1 MRRVLPVI
9 VALWL
14 AALPL
19 DAQEQTTFRAGT
31 DAVRVDVS
39 VRDGA
44 RVVTG
49 LAARDFIITDNGVA
63 QDVADVSYGKLP
75 IDVTIAL
82 DVSFSVTGPLLDNL
96 RRAILQ
102 LLRDL
107 GPDDRLKLTTFNMRI
122 TRVLDFSTDATAV
135 EQAILAV
142 KAGGGTSVWDAVAVS
157 LVSPASPDRRQLV
170 VLFSDALDTTS
181 ALRPSALADIAQRTN
196 TTLTAVVPTAL
207 SQAGGR
213 GDARARLNL
222 LQTLGKET
230 GGSVIPVGADL
241 TATFRKA
248 LDDFRSSYV
257 LHFIPHGVERTGFHE
272 LEVKVNGHDKAAV
285 RARRGYIGG

>member
-1 MRRVLPVI
+1 MRRALPVI
-9 VALWL
+9 AAISL

-19 DAQEQTTFRAGT
+19 SAQDQTTFRAGT

-49 LAARDFIITDNGVA
+49 LAARDFVITDNGVA

-82 DVSFSVTGPLLDNL
+82 DVSLSVTGPLLDNL

-102 LLRDL
+102 LLHDL
-107 GPDDRLKLTTFNMRI
+107 GPDDRLKLTTFNVRV
-122 TRVLDFSTDATAV
+122 TRVLDFTTDPTAA
-135 EQAILAV
+135 EQAIDAV
-142 KAGGGTSVWDAVAVS
+142 EAGGGTSVWDAVAVS
-157 LVSPASPDRRQLV
+157 LVSAAPPDRRQLV
-170 VLFSDALDTTS
+170 VLFSDATDTTS
-181 ALRPSALADIAQRTN
+181 ILRPNALADIAQRTN
-196 TTLTAVVPTAL
+196 TALTAVVPAAITQIGL
-207 SQAGGR
+207 R
-213 GDARARLNL
+213 GDPGARLTTVR
-222 LQTLGKET
+222 TLAKET

-241 TATFRKA
+241 TATFRRA

-272 LEVKVNGHDKAAV
+272 LDVKVNGHGKATV

>member
-1 MRRVLPVI
+1 MTRRWPVLA
-9 VALWL
+9 ALAL

-19 DAQEQTTFRAGT
+19 GAQDQTTFRAST

-49 LAARDFIITDNGVA
+49 LSAHDFVITDNGVI

-82 DVSFSVTGPLLDNL
+82 DVSLSVTGPLLDNL

-102 LLRDL
+102 LLHDL

-157 LVSPASPDRRQLV
+157 LVSPAPPDRRQLV
-170 VLFSDALDTTS
+170 VLFSDAMDTTS
-181 ALRPSALADIAQRTN
+181 TLRPRVLDDIAQRTN
-196 TTLTAVVPTAL
+196 TTLTAVVPPAVT
-207 SQAGGR
+207 QAGR
-213 GDARARLNL
+213 GDARTRLNTL
-222 LQTLGKET
+222 ETLGKET

-257 LHFIPHGVERTGFHE
+257 LHFIPHGVDRTGFHE
-272 LEVKVNGHDKAAV
+272 LDVKVKGHDKATV

>member
-1 MRRVLPVI
+1 MTRAWPVLVALVLAVLP
-9 VALWL
+9 
-14 AALPL
+14 PG
-19 DAQEQTTFRAGT
+19 AQDQTTFRAGT

-49 LAARDFIITDNGVA
+49 LAARDFMITDNGVA

-82 DVSFSVTGPLLDNL
+82 DVSLSVTGPLLDNL

-102 LLRDL
+102 LLHDL

-135 EQAILAV
+135 EQAILTV
-142 KAGGGTSVWDAVAVS
+142 RAGGGTSVWDAVAVS
-157 LVSPASPDRRQLV
+157 LVSPAPPDRRQLV
-170 VLFSDALDTTS
+170 VLFSDAIDTTS
-181 ALRPSALADIAQRTN
+181 TLRPRVLDDIAQRTN
-196 TTLTAVVPTAL
+196 TTLTAVVPAAVN
-207 SQAGGR
+207 QFGR
-213 GDARARLNL
+213 SDGRARLNTL
-222 LQTLGKET
+222 ETLGKET

-257 LHFIPHGVERTGFHE
+257 LHFIPHGVDRTGFHE
-272 LEVKVNGHDKAAV
+272 LDVKVKGHDKATI